1 MSMLTQEQFQE
12 MQKERQERQAT
23 RANQGERKNSVGF
36 FKLADDGD
44 AALVRF
50 TFDNPNELPIFTTH
64 AVTIDG
70 KFRKVNCIRNFRD
83 PISACPL
90 CAANKPYKQSIYVT
104 MVEYTKNDD
113 GTVTASPKVWERAT
127 GFLQQLN
134 SLYNEYG
141 SLSGIVCKITR
152 NGAKGSMQTT
162 YTVMPA
168 NPAIYN
174 EQNYPKDFS
183 AFENFKVLGG
193 PLADKTYDEL
203 VDLAG
208 ESTID
213 TTADNSTRITDSRQ
227 AAPQTAYQNSYTPQ
241 SGATR
246 RIEY

>member
-1 MSMLTQEQFQE
+1 MAQLSYDEFLQQ
-12 MQKERQERQAT
+12 QKERQERQAT
-23 RANQGERKNSVGF
+23 RANQGERRNSVGF
-36 FKLADDGD
+36 FRLENDQDTAII
-44 AALVRF
+44 RF
-50 TFDNPNELPIFTTH
+50 TFDKPSDLSVFSTH
-64 AVTIDG
+64 ALNIDG
-70 KFRKVNCIRNFRD
+70 KFRKVNCIRNSFHD

-90 CAANKPYKQSIYVT
+90 CAANKPYKQSVYLT

-127 GFLQQLN
+127 GFMQTLV

-141 SLSGIVCKITR
+141 SLSNIVCKITR

-162 YTVMPA
+162 YTVIPA
-168 NPAIYN
+168 NPAVYN

-203 VDLAG
+203 ADLAK
-208 ESTID
+208 EQLEVETPASARPEPQTY
-213 TTADNSTRITDSRQ
+213 
-227 AAPQTAYQNSYTPQ
+227 QTAYTTPP
-241 SGATR
+241 SGGPR